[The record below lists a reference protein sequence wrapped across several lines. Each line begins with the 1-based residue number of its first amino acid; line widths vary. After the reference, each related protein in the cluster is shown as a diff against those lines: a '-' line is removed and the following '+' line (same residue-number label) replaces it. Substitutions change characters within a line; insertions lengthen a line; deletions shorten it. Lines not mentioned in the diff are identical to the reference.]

1 MYLLSEDGLAQWP
14 RGKKLDVPPIWVPW
28 GGGKSK
34 LPERGERSLTEDELI
49 DDEIKRG
56 ASVNDLTNRVFSNRH
71 PELRDC
77 RLPRSCQELERL
89 QREWA
94 LIRAKVATKKD
105 QGGRKKSAKP

>member
-1 MYLLSEDGLAQWP
+1 MYFLNEDGLAQWP
-14 RGKKLDVPPIWVPW
+14 RGENWPMPPPLWFP
-28 GGGKSK
+28 GG
-34 LPERGERSLTEDELI
+34 RSMTEDELI

-56 ASVNDLTNRVFSNRH
+56 VSVNDLTNRVFSDRH

-105 QGGRKKSAKP
+105 HGGRKK